1 MWTEQNLAQTV
12 SVFGE
17 ISIAH
22 FLLQVNKLICP
33 ALKLGENRNV
43 QTLKGTN
50 QPDTM
55 DASFGNLNYNDSNNN
70 FLWLV
75 LPHTPC

>member
-1 MWTEQNLAQTV
+1 MDLRAQTLI
-12 SVFGE
+12 FP
-17 ISIAH
+17 ITH
-22 FLLQVNKLICP
+22 FLLQVNKLVCP

-43 QTLKGTN
+43 QTLKGAN
-50 QPDTM
+50 QPDAM
-55 DASFGNLNYNDSNNN
+55 DTSFGNLNYNNSNKN